1 MKKLT
6 ALILAILTA
15 LLFTG
20 CALTGRSAGREPDGT
35 CSLPTER
42 PSETPT
48 ETPTAAVVITEAPEV
63 TPEPGREIV
72 LTKYN
77 FDEEIAGDT
86 PILVDFWA
94 SWCGP
99 CMMLAPTVEE
109 LARESDGSY
118 RVGKVNIDEQLE
130 LMERF
135 EISAIPLLIVFKNGE
150 EVARN
155 VGYMEK
161 DQLIELIGSAKAE

>member
-35 CSLPTER
+35 CSANWPE
-42 PSETPT
+42 PT

-72 LTKYN
+72 LTKHN

-99 CMMLAPTVEE
+99 CMMLAPLVEE

-135 EISAIPLLIVFKNGE
+135 EISAIPLIIVFKNGE